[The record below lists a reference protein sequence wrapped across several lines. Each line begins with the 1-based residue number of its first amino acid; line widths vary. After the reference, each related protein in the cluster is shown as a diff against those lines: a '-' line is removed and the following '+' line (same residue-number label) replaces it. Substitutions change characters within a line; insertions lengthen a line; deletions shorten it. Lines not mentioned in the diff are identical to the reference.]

1 MDILLNDILKTGSRR
16 NPIMLLMEAA
26 DDIAYNTADLEDMVK
41 KGLLSFDKLDIDTTK
56 YNIHEDGAKMY
67 EFQAW
72 LIDMRN
78 NAIDYAAKQFI
89 DYYQIIMEGNFEKE
103 KEENGRT
110 HKVKKSLTDGFFF
123 GVDDSIR
130 DKIYKERDE
139 WIVKKYKAKDRT
151 AKILDFLIQTSK
163 KDSRTWTRT
172 ESEIMEGL
180 KAFQYRVETDR
191 LNLEESKKNKEN
203 KKKKENKTY
212 FDYLA
217 IVDYVSG
224 MTDEYFIKVAKKIER
239 ATTVTGQKLEGK
251 KR

>member
-1 MDILLNDILKTGSRR
+1 M
-16 NPIMLLMEAA
+16 
-26 DDIAYNTADLEDMVK
+26 
-41 KGLLSFDKLDIDTTK
+41 
-56 YNIHEDGAKMY
+56 
-67 EFQAW
+67 
-72 LIDMRN
+72 
-78 NAIDYAAKQFI
+78 
-89 DYYQIIMEGNFEKE
+89 
-103 KEENGRT
+103 
-110 HKVKKSLTDGFFF
+110 
-123 GVDDSIR
+123 
-130 DKIYKERDE
+130 
-139 WIVKKYKAKDRT
+139 
-151 AKILDFLIQTSK
+151 IQTSK